1 MTIDTQMRVANNL
14 AALRKTAN
22 LSQAAL
28 SEKVIVCRSTY
39 AQYEQGDRLPDL
51 DTLYALA
58 EFYHVKLDTLV
69 NCDMQV
75 VLEDYF
81 LHHEY
86 TREETQLMELYS
98 KLSDFA
104 KGRLIER
111 AEELARLDV
120 QRREQTLQVIY

>member
-1 MTIDTQMRVANNL
+1 MTIETQMRIANNL

-28 SEKVIVCRSTY
+28 SEKIIVCRSTY

-51 DTLYALA
+51 DTLYSLA
-58 EFYHVKLDTLV
+58 NFYHIKLDTLV
-69 NCDMQV
+69 KCDMQS

-86 TREETQLMELYS
+86 TREETQLIEMYS

-111 AEELARLDV
+111 AEELARIDIN
-120 QRREQTLQVIY
+120 RREQTLHIIY